1 MHLQVEMNT
10 KPLWLNVEASVQDSV
25 TDTGFKTTQTDQK
38 FLEKHFLLDFPL
50 KIQNS
55 LYLLYQVWAQQR
67 PMR

>member
-38 FLEKHFLLDFPL
+38 FLEKHPTFL
-50 KIQNS
+50 
-55 LYLLYQVWAQQR
+55 
-67 PMR
+67 